1 MPIFIKVHFLNTT
14 EERLINVNNIT
25 LITPHRVDIT
35 SCGVTMPSY
44 TTDIDFTSGVS
55 MRNVKET
62 PDEIYAMIRNAVKD
76 YTKAFGTQMLMCGWF
91 K

>member
-1 MPIFIKVHFLNTT
+1 MPIFIKVHFASTN
-14 EERLINVNNIT
+14 EERVINASNIT
-25 LITPHRVDIT
+25 VITPHTAHVVEG
-35 SCGVTMPSY
+35 GVNQPYS

-76 YTKAFGTQMLMCGWF
+76 YTRAFGTQMLMCGWF